1 MKKTIIMI
9 LTIFNCSF
17 AFAATNNIDID
28 KEIKFFRSKTEIN
41 PQVLQLG
48 LKAFAVAQNNG
59 DCAKPILT
67 VVDYSLPS
75 TAKRMWV
82 LDLANNKVLFN
93 TFVSHGKNSG
103 DKYATSFS
111 DKMGTLKS
119 SMGVF
124 VTENTYDGHEG
135 YSLNLKGLE
144 AGINGRA
151 EERRIVMHGAWYVSE
166 VVVKMTGM
174 LGRSWGCF
182 AVNDKLAAPIINTVK
197 DGSLIFAYY
206 PDQKWL
212 KHSKYLALN

>member
-1 MKKTIIMI
+1 MKTIII
-9 LTIFNCSF
+9 LLTIFNCSW
-17 AFAATNNIDID
+17 ALAQNNLDLD
-28 KEIKFFRSKTEIN
+28 KEVKIFRSKTSIN

-59 DCAKPILT
+59 DCVKPILT

-82 LDLANNKVLFN
+82 LDLDRHKVLFN

-103 DKYATSFS
+103 ENYATSFS
-111 DKMGTLKS
+111 NKMGTLKS

-124 VTENTYDGHEG
+124 VTKDTYDGHEG

-144 AGINGRA
+144 PGINGRA
-151 EERRIVMHGAWYVSE
+151 EARRIVMHGAWYVSD
-166 VVVKMTGM
+166 VVIKITGH

-182 AVNDKLAAPIINTVK
+182 AVNTKLAAPIIDTVK

-206 PDQKWL
+206 PDETWI
-212 KHSKYLALN
+212 KHSKYLL